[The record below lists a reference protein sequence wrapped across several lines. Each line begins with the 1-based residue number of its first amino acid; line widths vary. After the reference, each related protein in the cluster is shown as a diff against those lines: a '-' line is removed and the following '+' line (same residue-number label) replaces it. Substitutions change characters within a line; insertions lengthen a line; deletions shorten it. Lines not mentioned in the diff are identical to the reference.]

1 MEDSTNADKNLHLKL
16 SVAFLLGLGW
26 SAVRPH
32 DYFTW
37 LLEVLPA
44 LLGFGVLQATY
55 RRFRF
60 SNFTYFLITIHALIL
75 CVGGHYTYAQ
85 VPLFNWIRDEFH
97 LSRNCYDRVG
107 HFAQGFVPVL
117 ITRELLL
124 RTSPL
129 RRGKWLF
136 ALSLCVALA
145 ISASYELFE
154 WAVAEATGSA
164 ADAFLGSQGD
174 VWDTQWDMFTAL
186 VGALCALCFV
196 ARVQDRSITRVLAPV
211 NVDARGLR

>member
-1 MEDSTNADKNLHLKL
+1 MIATERPRDTDTKLHLGL
-16 SVAFLLGLGW
+16 CVVFLLGLGW
-26 SAVRPH
+26 SAIRPH

-37 LLEVLPA
+37 FLEVIPA
-44 LLGFGVLQATY
+44 LLGFGALLATY

-60 SNFTYFLITIHALIL
+60 SNFLYILITIHALIL

-85 VPLFNWIRDEFH
+85 VPLFNWIRDHFH

-107 HFAQGFVPVL
+107 HFAQGFVPAL
-117 ITRELLL
+117 IARELLL

-186 VGALCALCFV
+186 VGAFCALCF
-196 ARVQDRSITRVLAPV
+196 ASGLQDRSIAKVS
-211 NVDARGLR
+211 GSEF